1 MADAL
6 PQRMK
11 AAVYHAPHKL
21 EVEQQPLPALGPRD
35 VLVDV
40 SHCGIC
46 GTDLH
51 LVLEGMGRPRSIGG
65 HEYSGRI
72 VELGTEVSAW
82 ARGDRVVARPGKPPC
97 GRCEF
102 CRVGRTSLCAT
113 RDRLGAEAEYQGA
126 FAEYVRVHEEQ
137 LYRVPEGLSLRVA
150 ALTEPMAV
158 VLHAITLSE
167 IRPRQ
172 RALIT
177 GAGPIGSFTLAALRA
192 RGMDDITVSEPSPVR
207 RALAQRLG
215 ATRTV
220 EPEELERPAMPDLV
234 SEDAYHV
241 AFECSGQPAAI
252 QTALAQL
259 ERGGRLVLVGTGM
272 KRPKLDHNRVLL
284 NELVL
289 TGAYNYDASGFE
301 AALALLASGKVPAD
315 LLLEAEDVPLEG
327 MLAAMERLAAGQLG
341 GKVLVAPSG
350 RREHARDHRPPA

>member
-6 PQRMK
+6 PQVMK

-21 EVEQQPLPALGPRD
+21 EVEERSLPALGPHD
-35 VLVDV
+35 ALVEV

-51 LVLEGMGRPRSIGG
+51 IVLEGMGRPGSVGG

-72 VELGTEVSAW
+72 VALGAEVRGW
-82 ARGDRVVARPGKPPC
+82 ARGDLVVARPGKPPC
-97 GRCEF
+97 GSCEF
-102 CRVGRTSLCAT
+102 CRAGRASLCLA
-113 RDRLGAEAEYQGA
+113 RDGLGGEVEYQGA
-126 FAEYVRVHEEQ
+126 FAQYARVHEAQ

-167 IRPRQ
+167 IRPGQ

-177 GAGPIGSFTLAALRA
+177 GAGPIGCFTLAALRA
-192 RGMDDITVSEPSPVR
+192 RGMEDITLSEPSPVR
-207 RALAQRLG
+207 RALAERLG
-215 ATRTV
+215 ATRTID
-220 EPEELERPAMPDLV
+220 PEDLERPAMPYLV

-241 AFECSGQPAAI
+241 AFECSGQAVAI
-252 QTALAQL
+252 QAALAQL
-259 ERGGRLVLVGTGM
+259 ERGGRLILVGTGM

-284 NELVL
+284 NELVI
-289 TGAYNYDASGFE
+289 TGAYNYDARGFE
-301 AALALLASGKVPAD
+301 DALALLASGKVPTELLMEAD
-315 LLLEAEDVPLEG
+315 DVPLEG

-341 GKVLVAPSG
+341 GKVLIAP
-350 RREHARDHRPPA
+350 R

>member
-21 EVEQQPLPALGPRD
+21 EVEAQPLPALGPRD
-35 VLVDV
+35 ALVDV

-72 VELGTEVSAW
+72 VKLGAEVSGW

-102 CRVGRTSLCAT
+102 CRAGRTSLCAT
-113 RDRLGAEAEYQGA
+113 RDALGGEVEYQGA
-126 FAEYVRVHEEQ
+126 FAEYVCVHEEQ
-137 LYRVPEGLSLRVA
+137 LYRVPEELSLRVA

-158 VLHAITLSE
+158 ALHAITLSE

-177 GAGPIGSFTLAALRA
+177 GAGPIGCMATAVSRHAGARYVVVTDINPWRLNLALK
-192 RGMDDITVSEPSPVR
+192 M
-207 RALAQRLG
+207 G
-215 ATRTV
+215 ATRV
-220 EPEELERPAMPDLV
+220 V
-234 SEDAYHV
+234 
-241 AFECSGQPAAI
+241 
-252 QTALAQL
+252 
-259 ERGGRLVLVGTGM
+259 
-272 KRPKLDHNRVLL
+272 
-284 NELVL
+284 
-289 TGAYNYDASGFE
+289 
-301 AALALLASGKVPAD
+301 
-315 LLLEAEDVPLEG
+315 DVRS
-327 MLAAMERLAAGQLG
+327 ERLADVQQELGMAEGFDVGLEMSGSPEAFREMLENMCHG
-341 GKVLVAPSG
+341 GKIAMLGIPSN
-350 RREHARDHRPPA
+350 EMAIDWNTVVFNMLTI